1 MRPMERFRSAV
12 AEDMLSAA
20 ASINL
25 SALSPCSLAILSI
38 LPATANWTLPN
49 EAADFTFTAAETK
62 LMADIRIPV
71 QRCDYS
77 TSERYDMANP
87 ASLGNGKTRN
97 IAIGRTTLDCI
108 ALRPQGK
115 LRTHTEHGTVGFL
128 RDRCRKHHMLGSE
141 EAIPKACV
149 ALSHSET
156 RGSGFWG

>member
-25 SALSPCSLAILSI
+25 SALSPCWLAILSI

-49 EAADFTFTAAETK
+49 EAAAFTFTAAETK
-62 LMADIRIPV
+62 LITDIRIPV
-71 QRCDYS
+71 HRCDYS

-128 RDRCRKHHMLGSE
+128 RDRCRKHHMLRSE
-141 EAIPKACV
+141 VGIRKVCA
-149 ALSHSET
+149 ALSESAAE
-156 RGSGFWG
+156 RSGFLG